1 MPSCQEG
8 RHLALPDT
16 RKAFA
21 WPQDTSKGKRTPGE
35 EAFEQKWLIL
45 SIIEGGS
52 RSKPGVLGQ
61 VVINMADYAADDQQ
75 AQQSFVVA
83 VARKDVSNAVGEVR
97 MLATVG

>member
-1 MPSCQEG
+1 M
-8 RHLALPDT
+8 ALPAT
-16 RKAFA
+16 HNAFA
-21 WPQDTSKGKRTPGE
+21 WPQDTSKGKRPPGE